1 MTFYLVPLLTIQTTS
16 QLTLLARL
24 HHLRNLTEAQSA
36 STRSPKGLH
45 VLGDDD
51 EHPTSPVGLRSKM
64 GKAAGEVIQLLTP
77 WRYFSLESMGLDGYT
92 KETEQPGG
100 FSSGLWSIGT
110 STASYLSGTSKSS
123 ASPANSAATVMP
135 LHARLD
141 VEMERNFLCFSWWLL
156 HVGWRELEEQVR
168 STVVEVFKPCVIW
181 HIYEDLRGEK
191 ADAYRTFRSND
202 RVGLKRELAVYDW
215 LRLLDEVKFRIDGT
229 VGQE

>member
-45 VLGDDD
+45 ALDEND

-77 WRYFSLESMGLDGYT
+77 WRYFSLESMDLDEYT
-92 KETEQPGG
+92 TETEQPGG

-110 STASYLSGTSKSS
+110 STVSYLSGTSKSS
-123 ASPANSAATVMP
+123 ASPANSAATATP

-141 VEMERNFLCFSWWLL
+141 VETERNFLCFSWWLL
-156 HVGWRELEEQVR
+156 HVGWRELKEQVR
-168 STVVEVFKPCVIW
+168 SAVVEVFKP
-181 HIYEDLRGEK
+181 
-191 ADAYRTFRSND
+191 
-202 RVGLKRELAVYDW
+202 
-215 LRLLDEVKFRIDGT
+215 
-229 VGQE
+229 